1 MIENWANLWR
11 VRASFS
17 GTGILLATLVSGCA
31 TAEPPDEPA
40 PEQHQ
45 SALVSS
51 AAAEQHLLLT
61 VEFKGN
67 RPRIL
72 DSRSVAEP
80 LPVLKNPVV
89 SPWQVLVKDAAGRI
103 LYTADVP
110 RANVLRGEFK
120 GQGVGAPL
128 DSMQKQVED
137 FVIPLRIPL
146 LADAVSVELSAKPD
160 TVVVPANARA
170 VAAANGRLRVFEISY
185 PAVQP

>member
-1 MIENWANLWR
+1 MIRTWANLR
-11 VRASFS
+11 RGHASFS
-17 GTGILLATLVSGCA
+17 GTGILLVTLASGCA

-40 PEQHQ
+40 PEQHR

-51 AAAEQHLLLT
+51 ATAEQHLLLT
-61 VEFKGN
+61 VELKGN
-67 RPRIL
+67 NPKIL
-72 DSRSVAEP
+72 DSRTVPEP
-80 LPVLKNPVV
+80 LPVLKNPVA
-89 SPWQVLVKDAAGRI
+89 SAWQVLVKDAAGRI

-120 GQGVGAPL
+120 GRGVGAPV
-128 DSMQKQVED
+128 DSMQKQLED

-146 LADAVSVELSAKPD
+146 LADAVSIELSARPD